1 VSGSTNANEAPP
13 GLEEQLR
20 ALEDSRRD
28 GSIDLPDGDRL
39 AVTNLHK
46 VFWPR
51 LKLTKGDLLRHYAR
65 VAPFILPAVADRPL
79 VMKRYPNGIAAQPFY
94 QHRAPESPAGIRVET
109 VRAAERRPYIVGGDL
124 KTLLYMAQLATISQ
138 DPWFSRVQTAAFAD
152 HGALDLDPM
161 PGVPFSRV
169 LDVARWI
176 RDELRSLGVTGV
188 PKTSGAD
195 GVHIYIPLPP
205 ETPFEAGLLLCQIV
219 ATVVAQKH
227 PKQATIDRA
236 VRARGAR
243 VYVDYLQNIRGKTL
257 ATAYSARASAYA
269 GVSTPLS
276 WQEVDE
282 GVHRED
288 FTMKSLPE
296 RLKAVGDLWAT
307 LRNAKGADLS
317 RVARYARR
325 RS

>member
-1 VSGSTNANEAPP
+1 
-13 GLEEQLR
+13 
-20 ALEDSRRD
+20 
-28 GSIDLPDGDRL
+28 
-39 AVTNLHK
+39 
-46 VFWPR
+46 
-51 LKLTKGDLLRHYAR
+51 
-65 VAPFILPAVADRPL
+65 
-79 VMKRYPNGIAAQPFY
+79 
-94 QHRAPESPAGIRVET
+94 VET
-109 VRAAERRPYIVGGDL
+109 VKAAERRPYIVGGDL

-152 HGALDLDPM
+152 HCALDLDPM
-161 PGVPFSRV
+161 PGVAFSRV

-195 GVHIYIPLPP
+195 GLHIYIPLPP

-219 ATVVAQKH
+219 ATVVAKKH
-227 PKQATIDRA
+227 PRQATIDRA
-236 VRARGAR
+236 VRARGTR

-257 ATAYSARASAYA
+257 ATAYSARASSYA

-276 WQEVDE
+276 WQEVEE
-282 GVHRED
+282 GVRRED
-288 FTMKSLPE
+288 FTIQSLPG
-296 RLKAVGDLWAT
+296 RLTAVGDLWAA

-317 RVARYARR
+317 RVAHYARR